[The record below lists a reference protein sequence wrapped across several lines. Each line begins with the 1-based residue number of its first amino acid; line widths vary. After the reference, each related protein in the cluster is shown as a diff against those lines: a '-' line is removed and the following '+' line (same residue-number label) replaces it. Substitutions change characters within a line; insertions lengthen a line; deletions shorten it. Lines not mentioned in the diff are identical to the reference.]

1 MQKLAFFI
9 SALFVFGLARKRID
23 CSSLN
28 ADLTVELN
36 SNAVQ
41 SKKIL
46 EEILPISEPSQTV
59 DNSLNVDILLSLET
73 TTESIN
79 IVYAELELNL
89 IDSDKKITTITH
101 ANDGLVGKDLKSGF
115 SLPQNHSSSKL
126 LIFLSI
132 KNKVI
137 H

>member
-9 SALFVFGLARKRID
+9 SALFVLGLARNRID

-41 SKKIL
+41 SKRIL
-46 EEILPISEPSQTV
+46 EEILPISEASQTV

-89 IDSDKKITTITH
+89 IDSDKKITTTV
-101 ANDGLVGKDLKSGF
+101 AFLM
-115 SLPQNHSSSKL
+115 PSSIRL
-126 LIFLSI
+126 MWL
-132 KNKVI
+132 
-137 H
+137 

>member
-1 MQKLAFFI
+1 M
-9 SALFVFGLARKRID
+9 
-23 CSSLN
+23 
-28 ADLTVELN
+28 
-36 SNAVQ
+36 
-41 SKKIL
+41 
-46 EEILPISEPSQTV
+46 PISELSQTV

-73 TTESIN
+73 TTESI
-79 IVYAELELNL
+79 IYAELELNL
-89 IDSDKKITTITH
+89 IDSDKKITTITPS
-101 ANDGLVGKDLKSGF
+101 NDGLVGKDLKSGF